1 LSAED
6 IARVELDLGFYLQRS
21 ESLKKEF
28 ELRWFAEKNM
38 KSLCLSHS
46 HSDFDGGP
54 QIAAS
59 LWLELENEKKQKS
72 TGAGPTRWDSVMS
85 AELPHIQWELGFD
98 GPENEIQRKKI
109 SLEFGLENYEP
120 VPVTS
125 EISVSA
131 GSLKKFFD
139 CPFQFY
145 VEKVLKLKDQNEFDL
160 DVDPMFQGQIWHKMV
175 EEIHKQYPALELTRE
190 QLSRLY
196 DEAAK
201 DLDIT
206 SPLKKFWLQE
216 KSRHLIYIR
225 NFLELERE
233 WRAKF
238 TTTQTVAT
246 ESAVTG
252 YIGIDG
258 DRVRLA
264 SEKINDSFHP
274 FNGRIDRVDRDSK
287 GHLSVIDYKS
297 SSNDL
302 KTFKSWASNG
312 LFQMPLYALA
322 LEAGLAEETA
332 AAPVMAASYIIFKD
346 KSRGLGYIL
355 DKEGHEFGDLNEN
368 SRQFVGEEDRDK
380 VFSEILGQI
389 KDIFAR
395 LRMGFF
401 KPEPR
406 DEKICDRCQWS
417 RVCRAPHLK

>member
-1 LSAED
+1 
-6 IARVELDLGFYLQRS
+6 
-21 ESLKKEF
+21 
-28 ELRWFAEKNM
+28 
-38 KSLCLSHS
+38 
-46 HSDFDGGP
+46 
-54 QIAAS
+54 
-59 LWLELENEKKQKS
+59 
-72 TGAGPTRWDSVMS
+72 
-85 AELPHIQWELGFD
+85 
-98 GPENEIQRKKI
+98 
-109 SLEFGLENYEP
+109 
-120 VPVTS
+120 
-125 EISVSA
+125 
-131 GSLKKFFD
+131 
-139 CPFQFY
+139 
-145 VEKVLKLKDQNEFDL
+145 
-160 DVDPMFQGQIWHKMV
+160 MV
-175 EEIHKQYPALELTRE
+175 EEIHKQYPDLNLNRE
-190 QLSRLY
+190 QLGRLY
-196 DEAAK
+196 DEAAR
-201 DLDIT
+201 DLDVT

-233 WRAKF
+233 WRTKF
-238 TTTQTVAT
+238 TTTNTVAT

-264 SEKINDSFHP
+264 TEKINDSFHP

-302 KTFKSWASNG
+302 KTFKNWASNG

-322 LEAGLAEETA
+322 LEAGLAAETA

-346 KSRGLGYIL
+346 KARGLGYIV
-355 DKEGHEFGDLNEN
+355 DKEGHEFGDLNEK

-380 VFSEILGQI
+380 VFNEILGQI

-395 LRMGFF
+395 MRLGFF

-406 DEKICDRCQWS
+406 DVKLCDRCQWS